1 MKKHLSTILIIILF
15 LAGFS
20 VLLYPTISNYVNSK
34 HQTQAIASYEERMKQ
49 MDQSS
54 YDAIMQEARAYNEEI
69 LSDQARFAMQGKA
82 LENYLH
88 LLGSTGGA
96 IGYIEIDS
104 IDVSL
109 PLYLGDSSAVLRVGA
124 GTMPGSSLP
133 IGGKG
138 THAVITGHRGLP
150 SSKLFT
156 HLDQV
161 KEGDV
166 FVLHVLNETLTYQVD
181 QIHIVEPKDLT
192 KLEIDPDQDYC
203 TLVTC
208 TPYGINTHRMLVR
221 GHRIENDS
229 HATGAEHVVADA
241 LQVDALLVAPIVAIP
256 LIIILLLGVILRGR
270 KKAKSGK
277 EETDEK

>member
-1 MKKHLSTILIIILF
+1 MKKHLSTIIIIILF

-20 VLLYPTISNYVNSK
+20 VLLYPTVSNYVNSK
-34 HQTQAIASYEERMKQ
+34 NQTQAIASYEKRMRD
-49 MDQSS
+49 MDKSS
-54 YDAIMQEARAYNEEI
+54 YDAILQEAHAYNEKI
-69 LSDQARFAMQGKA
+69 LSDQARFAMQGDD
-82 LENYLH
+82 LDHYLH

-156 HLDQV
+156 HLDRV

-181 QIHIVEPKDLT
+181 QIHIVEPQDLT
-192 KLEIDPDQDYC
+192 HLEIDPQQDYT

-229 HATGAEHVVADA
+229 HTMGADHVVADA
-241 LQVDALLVAPIVAIP
+241 MQVDALLVAPIVAIP
-256 LIIILLLGVILRGR
+256 LVVILLLGVFLSGHKKGKSGR
-270 KKAKSGK
+270 K
-277 EETDEK
+277 ETDEK

>member
-1 MKKHLSTILIIILF
+1 MKKHLSTILITILF

-20 VLLYPTISNYVNSK
+20 VLLYPTVSNYVNSK
-34 HQTQAIASYEERMKQ
+34 HQTQAIASYEKRMKN
-49 MDQSS
+49 MDKSS
-54 YDAIMQEARAYNEEI
+54 YDAIIQEARAYNEQI
-69 LSDQARFAMQGKA
+69 LSNQARFAMQGKE
-82 LENYLH
+82 LEHYLH

-133 IGGKG
+133 IGGTG
-138 THAVITGHRGLP
+138 THSVITGHRGLP

-161 KEGDV
+161 KEGDL

-221 GHRIENDS
+221 GHRVENNS
-229 HATGAEHVVADA
+229 HINGADHVVADA
-241 LQVDALLVAPIVAIP
+241 IQIDFMLIAPILAIP
-256 LIIILLLGVILRGR
+256 LILLLLIGLFLRDR
-270 KKAKSGK
+270 KKRKKGK
-277 EETDEK
+277 DEAHDR